1 MSEALNR
8 THKCDNAAFG
18 EQLPHIGHSMTLQN
32 LIFPEKGLCLEPQ
45 MFVHAHG
52 AVAHDRDLGAYWIAQ
67 DAVAKFDTYFN
78 AFSIA
83 KWHKACTLR
92 GLWLGLTGTGKV
104 EVTVLHAL
112 SEGYHEVLAI
122 TVSSLTL
129 DGEVRLDLSHYSDS
143 AAMGVITFQV
153 RAHDHSVRLASARYL
168 TQSAPNPNLRLA
180 IVITTFRREAQVHA
194 TARRLAQYL
203 KRAEF
208 GAQMDC
214 LIIDNADSA
223 QIDPHP
229 KIRRFPNANLGG
241 AGGFTRGLLQ
251 ATAEGFSHVV
261 FMDDDAAIPTE
272 ALHRTFAFLALAND
286 DRAAI
291 AGALINTTE
300 RALMAENGAV
310 FHHKCYAQFRGTDLR
325 SFGAV
330 FQMEQKSAQVR
341 PPKLYGGWWFFAF
354 PIAHARAYPF
364 PFFVRGDDVNFS
376 LANDFV
382 ITTLNGVVAFG
393 ESFVDK
399 EAPLNWYLD
408 LRSHM
413 VHHLALEK
421 MATSRFRL
429 IAIPLAFVR
438 RNIVKF
444 QYETIEAVLLAW
456 GDVLKGPDYFATQPD
471 AAAAR
476 AAIKALVK
484 TEVWQPLN
492 TFDLEE
498 REGFLGA
505 RKSARRLFYPW
516 SLNGHILPFFGH
528 WGAKRIIPADQ
539 RGRSDA
545 VWGAAQLTFLN
556 VAGDKA
562 YVTRRNVT
570 RAAWLLVRVLGL
582 SLRTWVQHGRLR
594 ARYRS
599 RYPEITTPEY
609 WRKALNLAPDP

>member
-1 MSEALNR
+1 MSEASNR
-8 THKCDNAAFG
+8 TRKRDNAPLRQEIRPLGQA
-18 EQLPHIGHSMTLQN
+18 MTLQN

-45 MFVHAHG
+45 MFVHSHG

-78 AFSIA
+78 ALSIA
-83 KWHKACTLR
+83 KWHKACNLH
-92 GLWLGLTGTGKV
+92 GLWLGLTGLGKV

-112 SEGYHEVLAI
+112 SNNYHEVL
-122 TVSSLTL
+122 VSAVIDLTL
-129 DGEVRLDLSHYSDS
+129 TDETRLDLSHYIDN
-143 AAMGVITFQV
+143 AATGMITFEV
-153 RAHDHSVRLASARYL
+153 RAIDHGVRLASARYL
-168 TQSAPNPNLRLA
+168 TQTQPNPNLRLA
-180 IVITTFRREAQVHA
+180 IVITTFRREAQVQA
-194 TARRLAQYL
+194 TARRLAHYL
-203 KRAEF
+203 ERAEF

-214 LIIDNADSA
+214 FIIDNGDSA

-229 KIRRFPNANLGG
+229 KIRCFPNANLGG

-251 ATAEGFSHVV
+251 ATADGCSHVV

-272 ALHRTFAFLALAND
+272 ALHRTFAFLALAKD

-310 FHHKCYAQFRGTDLR
+310 LNHKCNALFRGTDLR
-325 SFGAV
+325 NFGAV
-330 FQMEQKSAQVR
+330 FHMEQKSALVR

-354 PIAHARAYPF
+354 PIAHVRTFPF

-376 LANDFV
+376 LANDFL
-382 ITTLNGVVAFG
+382 ITTLNGVVAFAD
-393 ESFVDK
+393 SFVDK
-399 EAPLNWYLD
+399 ETPLNWYLD

-413 VHHLALEK
+413 VHHLALET
-421 MATSRFRL
+421 MATSRCRL

-471 AAAAR
+471 ATAAR

-484 TEVWQPLN
+484 SEVWQPLAQ
-492 TFDLEE
+492 FDLEE
-498 REGFLGA
+498 REGYLGHNWH
-505 RKSARRLFYPW
+505 ARRKFYPW
-516 SLNGHILPFFGH
+516 SLNGHLLPFFGR

-539 RGRSDA
+539 RGLSDA

-556 VAGDKA
+556 VVGDQA
-562 YVTRRNVT
+562 YATRRNT
-570 RAAWLLVRVLGL
+570 PRAAWLLVRVLGL
-582 SLRTWVQHGRLR
+582 SVRTWVQHGTLR

-599 RYPEITTPEY
+599 RYPQITTPAF

>member
-1 MSEALNR
+1 MSEASNR
-8 THKCDNAAFG
+8 TRKRDNAPLG
-18 EQLPHIGHSMTLQN
+18 EETPPLGQAMTLQN

-52 AVAHDRDLGAYWIAQ
+52 NVAHDRDLGAYWIAQ

-78 AFSIA
+78 ALSIA
-83 KWHKACTLR
+83 KWHKACNLH
-92 GLWLGLTGTGKV
+92 GLWLGLTGLGKV

-112 SEGYHEVLAI
+112 SNNYHEVL
-122 TVSSLTL
+122 VSAVIDLTL
-129 DGEVRLDLSHYSDS
+129 TDETRLDLSHYIDN
-143 AAMGVITFQV
+143 AATGMITFEV
-153 RAHDHSVRLASARYL
+153 RAIDHGVRLASARYL
-168 TQSAPNPNLRLA
+168 TQTQPNPNLRLA
-180 IVITTFRREAQVHA
+180 IVITTFRREAQVQA
-194 TARRLAQYL
+194 TARRLAHYL
-203 KRAEF
+203 ERAEF

-214 LIIDNADSA
+214 FIIDNGDSA

-251 ATAEGFSHVV
+251 ATAEGCSHVV
-261 FMDDDAAIPTE
+261 FMDDDAAIPAE
-272 ALHRTFAFLALAND
+272 ALHRTFAFLALAKD

-310 FHHKCYAQFRGTDLR
+310 FNHKCNALFRGTDLR
-325 SFGAV
+325 NFGAV
-330 FQMEQKSAQVR
+330 FHMEQKSALVR

-354 PIAHARAYPF
+354 PIAHARTFPF

-376 LANDFV
+376 LANDFL

-393 ESFVDK
+393 DSFVDK
-399 EAPLNWYLD
+399 ETPLNWYLD

-413 VHHLALEK
+413 VHHLALET

-444 QYETIEAVLLAW
+444 QYETIQAVLLAW
-456 GDVLKGPDYFATQPD
+456 GDVLKGPDYFATHPD
-471 AAAAR
+471 ASHAR
-476 AAIKALVK
+476 AAIKTLVK
-484 TEVWQPLN
+484 TEIWQPLN

-498 REGFLGA
+498 REGFLGTH
-505 RKSARRLFYPW
+505 KSARRLFYPW
-516 SLNGHILPFFGH
+516 SLNGHFLPFFGQ

-539 RGRSDA
+539 RGLSDA

-556 VAGDKA
+556 VVGDQA
-562 YVTRRNVT
+562 YATRRNT
-570 RAAWLLVRVLGL
+570 PRAAWLLVRVLGL
-582 SLRTWVQHGRLR
+582 SVRTWVQHGTLR

-599 RYPEITTPEY
+599 RYPQITTPAF